1 MSEKEPIKMSLSTF
15 LLILAIIAI
24 IALFCFIYIYII
36 YKQIKYICGM
46 NIIVLLICVHK
57 KGRL

>member
-1 MSEKEPIKMSLSTF
+1 
-15 LLILAIIAI
+15 
-24 IALFCFIYIYII
+24 

-57 KGRL
+57 KGDFEVSLLVFISVATYF